1 MFGRNL
7 LCHLLLLLLF
17 HFTTATK
24 HTTWY
29 GQQLQDRIIIEEI
42 YQHQLRHQGYFV
54 ELGVADG
61 IMISNTLAL
70 ERHHGWRGL
79 CIEPSLAYAKL
90 VTSKRTCI
98 KRGDV
103 VSGRSGE
110 IVKFMDQA
118 DDQGKNNERTEGGA
132 LNAPASVEGLYSGIL
147 DNMTTYNVGGS
158 VTKHVTRT
166 LSELLDES
174 HAPTHVDFLSLDTE
188 GSEYDILSTFPY
200 ESRSFGAILVEHNHE
215 NIKRRQIRLLLE
227 SKGYVRVRCIE
238 TDDLYVSLTVLSHYK
253 IRVDPRECISIS
265 VRILCTARLN
275 SMEGREECVTS
286 GGSFVKYLPVPLW
299 LEKEVETFKARPG
312 KVCEQLLAVC
322 DKRNGFDMVENK
334 GNEHS
339 FVVPL
344 VKGVGPSLNLVL
356 DNEHYFHHF
365 VTSITTS
372 NASVS
377 IGMDQICRDQSISE
391 DKCMN
396 MATETELFV
405 DQYLVNETKVAVKRV
420 MQNMFAVEGM
430 DEGDGG
436 QVRDY
441 QAPGLVQL

>member
-253 IRVDPRECISIS
+253 IRVDPRECISIP
-265 VRILCTARLN
+265 VRIVCTDRLN

-299 LEKEVETFKARPG
+299 LEKEVETFKAIPG
-312 KVCEQLLAVC
+312 KVCERLLAVC
-322 DKRNGFDMVENK
+322 DKRNGFDMAENK
-334 GNEHS
+334 WNEHS
-339 FVVPL
+339 FVVR
-344 VKGVGPSLNLVL
+344 
-356 DNEHYFHHF
+356 Y
-365 VTSITTS
+365 
-372 NASVS
+372 
-377 IGMDQICRDQSISE
+377 
-391 DKCMN
+391 
-396 MATETELFV
+396 
-405 DQYLVNETKVAVKRV
+405 
-420 MQNMFAVEGM
+420 
-430 DEGDGG
+430 
-436 QVRDY
+436 
-441 QAPGLVQL
+441 